1 MPDSL
6 TPPER
11 ETVILIND
19 ADDFAEISTHQRTW
33 VTKLRKNPSAEEL
46 EDLSYGS
53 TTGARFRLPAKLV
66 SVRTKERA
74 VRALSKEE
82 QAQRAERLNA
92 TRAA

>member
-33 VTKLRKNPSAEEL
+33 VTKLRKNPAAEEL

-74 VRALSKEE
+74 VRALSEE
-82 QAQRAERLNA
+82 EKARRAERLNA

>member
-11 ETVILIND
+11 ETVIVIND

-33 VTKLRKNPSAEEL
+33 VTKLRKNPAAEEIK
-46 EDLSYGS
+46 DLSHGS
-53 TTGARFRLPAKLV
+53 TTGARFRIPAKLV
-66 SVRTKERA
+66 SVRTKQR
-74 VRALSKEE
+74 VGKLLSAKEK
-82 QAQRAERLNA
+82 AQRAERLNA